1 MKARNPKTVATIN
14 VVRGENMLKVAERD
28 GWTEA
33 QKTNWVNYLNYWKLE
48 LAKLS

>member
-14 VVRGENMLKVAERD
+14 VVRAENMLKVAERER
-28 GWTEA
+28 WTEA
-33 QKTNWVNYLNYWKLE
+33 QKADWIHYLNHWKLE